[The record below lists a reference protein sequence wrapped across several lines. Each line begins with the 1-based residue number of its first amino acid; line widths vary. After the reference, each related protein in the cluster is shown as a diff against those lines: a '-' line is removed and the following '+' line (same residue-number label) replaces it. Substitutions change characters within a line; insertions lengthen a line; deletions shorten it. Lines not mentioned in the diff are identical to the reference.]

1 VLAYVRKRIIGLIVV
16 ILGVTAMTFLLIRLA
31 PGEPAE
37 MIAIARYG
45 EENISDEMVSYIRD
59 KEELD
64 KPIFCQYIRWL
75 QNILKGDLGVS
86 LSTGEPV
93 LEEILTRLPATFK
106 LAVCALLLSVAFA
119 IPLGVISAAH
129 YNSITDRLTTTG
141 AMLAESIPCFWLSLL
156 LIILFSVNLG
166 WLPSFGAGKIKHL
179 VLPSVSLSVG
189 MTAVTT
195 RLTRS
200 SMLEVLH
207 QDYITTAKAKGL
219 SQVRIVGHHA
229 LKNAMIPIVTIIGI
243 QFSHLMEGTVII
255 ESIFGWP
262 GIGKLLV
269 DSIFVRDYAMIQG
282 CVLFFAVFVV
292 IINLIVDLVYFLLD
306 PKIKMKKG

>member
-1 VLAYVRKRIIGLIVV
+1 
-16 ILGVTAMTFLLIRLA
+16 MTFLLIRLA

>member
-1 VLAYVRKRIIGLIVV
+1 MVV

>member
-1 VLAYVRKRIIGLIVV
+1 MLSYVRKRLIGLVIV

-45 EENISDEMVSYIRD
+45 EENINDEMVSQIRD
-59 KEELD
+59 AEELD
-64 KPIFCQYIRWL
+64 KPIILQYFRWL
-75 QNILKGDLGVS
+75 KTTLKGDLGVS
-86 LSTGEPV
+86 INTGNPV
-93 LEEILTRLPATFK
+93 LEEIMARIPATFK
-106 LAVCALLLSVAFA
+106 LAVCALLISVVFA
-119 IPLGVISAAH
+119 VPLGVISAAH
-129 YNSITDRLTTTG
+129 YNSAPDRIITTG

-156 LIILFSVNLG
+156 LIILFSVNLD
-166 WLPSFGAGKIKHL
+166 WLPSFGAGKIENL
-179 VLPSVSLSVG
+179 ILPSVSLSLS

-219 SQVRIVGHHA
+219 SKVRIVGHHA

-243 QFSHLMEGTVII
+243 QFSHLIEGTVII
-255 ESIFGWP
+255 ESIFAWP

-269 DSIFVRDYAMIQG
+269 DSIFIRDYSMIQG

-292 IINLIVDLVYFLLD
+292 FINLLVDLVYFLLD
-306 PKIKMKKG
+306 PKIKISKG

>member
-1 VLAYVRKRIIGLIVV
+1 VLAYVRKRIIGLMVV

>member
-1 VLAYVRKRIIGLIVV
+1 MLAYVRKRIIGLMVV

>member
-1 VLAYVRKRIIGLIVV
+1 MLAYVRKRIIGLIVV